1 MEEQDRR
8 PGGYDVCP
16 IVYSLDILGHK
27 WKLPVICELDKR
39 GVMRYH
45 ELKKNV
51 RGITNMMLAQ
61 TLRDLEGCGLV
72 SRTQYNE
79 VPPRVEYALTQSGR
93 GILPALFQL
102 AHWGAGQLEQ
112 AGLSSGCGGSCLQN
126 LTPVQ
131 EPVCRD
137 PRVIDS
143 PQVWDQGFGEIYRD
157 LSENSRASSM
167 TGLEKAK
174 DFFCRA
180 MLVLT
185 QEDEE
190 YTRMTYLTLFGFNR
204 LQLAESDRPYFLILT
219 RLIQLGRRDG
229 SIRCPLPDGEIVRMI
244 SSFSSG
250 LIMKWELARGA
261 YSLVEENRG
270 AIDWF
275 FSRLAQSE

>member
-1 MEEQDRR
+1 MEEQERR

-16 IVYSLDILGHK
+16 IVYSLDILGRK
-27 WKLPVICELDKR
+27 WKLPVICELDKH
-39 GVMRYH
+39 GTMRYN
-45 ELKKNV
+45 ELKRNV
-51 RGITNMMLAQ
+51 YGITNMMLSQ
-61 TLRDLEGCGLV
+61 TLRELEGCGLI
-72 SRTQYNE
+72 SRAQYNE

-102 AHWGAGQLEQ
+102 AHWGAEQLSE
-112 AGLSSGCGGSCLQN
+112 AGLTSGCGGSCLQN

-143 PQVWDQGFGEIYRD
+143 PQFWDQGFWEIHRE
-157 LSENSRASSM
+157 LLENSCYSSL
-167 TGLEKAK
+167 TGLEKARL
-174 DFFCRA
+174 FFCRA

-204 LQLAESDRPYFLILT
+204 LELAESDRPYFAILAQ
-219 RLIQLGRRDG
+219 LIQLGREDG

-261 YSLVEENRG
+261 YSLVEENRA

-275 FSRLAQSE
+275 FSRLTQDR